1 MCGLQLHLDL
11 SKISHQSTPNNRSGK
26 GSNRFAQRIPAVVEV
41 GALQNEENTRY
52 CGSRL
57 TCTTD
62 SGIFASA
69 GMNRK

>member
-1 MCGLQLHLDL
+1 VRLATAFGSLKNL
-11 SKISHQSTPNNRSGK
+11 S
-26 GSNRFAQRIPAVVEV
+26 SNRFAQRIPAVVEV